1 MFALHLMEPQ
11 AGRPVTGNEG
21 LPEERIAGKERI
33 RLPEFSALSVER
45 LHTNGIFLVDNGVD
59 MWLWVGR
66 SADMNIMASLFGVHS
81 LDDMDPTQVR
91 SITRNTQ
98 RSRFL
103 TFLCLFLFSLVGRQ
117 HKWRRLCRAIWGDC
131 PSTT

>member
-1 MFALHLMEPQ
+1 
-11 AGRPVTGNEG
+11 VTGNEG

-103 TFLCLFLFSLVGRQ
+103 TVLCLFLFASVGRQ